1 MAYRSFREFL
11 SSLEKEGELKR
22 ITIPVDPDLL
32 LAEWADREMKSPG
45 GGKALLFERPIIDG
59 TTSEF
64 PVAINTMGSRRRMAL
79 ALQVSDI
86 ADIAQEILLILKAKT
101 PTDLRATSAFT
112 GCKFMMSAR
121 RECTGN
127 FTRSERAMVNAIT
140 SAVNGCRSQSRSAG
154 TPFTH
159 SPQPRRCQT
168 VWTNFFSLG
177 FCEGNQSSS
186 SAAKRSI
193 SMCRQT

>member
-1 MAYRSFREFL
+1 MQRVRRWFTKLKNTQRPTLNAQRSTISPCAIYRFSNAGQRTAGV
-11 SSLEKEGELKR
+11 SSLSQMC
-22 ITIPVDPDLL
+22 IPVIRKQ
-32 LAEWADREMKSPG
+32 A
-45 GGKALLFERPIIDG
+45 
-59 TTSEF
+59 
-64 PVAINTMGSRRRMAL
+64 
-79 ALQVSDI
+79 
-86 ADIAQEILLILKAKT
+86 
-101 PTDLRATSAFT
+101 RATSAFT
-112 GCKFMMSAR
+112 ECKFMMSAR
-121 RECTGN
+121 WECTGN
-127 FTRSERAMVNAIT
+127 FTRSERATVNAIM

-177 FCEGNQSSS
+177 SCEGNQSSS